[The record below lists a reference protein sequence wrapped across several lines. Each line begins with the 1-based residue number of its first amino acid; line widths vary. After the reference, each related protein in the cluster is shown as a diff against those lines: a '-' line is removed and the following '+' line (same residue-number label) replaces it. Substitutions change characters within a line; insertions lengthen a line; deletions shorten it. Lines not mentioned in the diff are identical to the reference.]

1 VKFAFAASAIGLLF
15 AVAGCASRV
24 PPPEQPVQQVEPA
37 RPKEIKVGLM
47 VPLSGPAAALGQDM
61 LQAAQMALFDV
72 GPNDV
77 VLLPRD
83 TGGTPEGARQA
94 ATQLIAEQVEIIIGP
109 LFSQA
114 VLATS
119 PIAQAA
125 GIPVLAFSNVASVV
139 APDTYLLGF
148 RPEEQVVRVVQFALE
163 NVERHPDEIQR
174 YQPGAATTTTG
185 QESQGFGVDRGPV
198 RIAGLAPDDPYG
210 ATALQALRRA
220 VIAGGGEL
228 AATAFYPPDLADPS
242 AVVRQVADFDRRH
255 AAVESERRRVAT
267 FDDEAA
273 KRELQRLET
282 LDTLGGPPFDAILI
296 ADGGSRLR
304 SVASLLTFYD
314 VDPDQIRFLGTM
326 RWQDDPMVLEEAAL
340 RGGWFAALPP
350 EPMAA
355 FRSRFQ
361 RAFGTEPQQLAG
373 LAYDATALVVIVARD
388 LGDRDFS
395 SLSLTN
401 PEGFSGATGLF
412 RLRPDGLAD
421 HGLAILQVDGPATR
435 TIDPAPSRL
444 VDQLAGGD
452 NPLAPPAQTVPYTP
466 RLAPNPA
473 TVPMQPATGSVQT
486 TLPMQPTA
494 GSVQ

>member
-1 VKFAFAASAIGLLF
+1 
-15 AVAGCASRV
+15 
-24 PPPEQPVQQVEPA
+24 
-37 RPKEIKVGLM
+37 M
-47 VPLSGPAAALGQDM
+47 VPLSGPASALGQDM

-94 ATQLIAEQVEIIIGP
+94 ASELVAEQVEIIIGP

-125 GIPVLAFSNVASVV
+125 GIPLLAFSNVASVV

-148 RPEEQVVRVVQFALE
+148 RPEEQVARVVHFALE
-163 NVERHPDEIQR
+163 NVERQPDEIQR
-174 YQPGAATTTTG
+174 YQPGAASSMAGAG
-185 QESQGFGVDRGPV
+185 QGSQGFGVDRGPV
-198 RIAGLAPDDPYG
+198 RIAGLAPNDPYG

-228 AATAFYPPDLADPS
+228 AMTAFYPPDLADPS
-242 AVVRQVADFDRRH
+242 VVVREVADFDRRH
-255 AAVESERRRVAT
+255 TAVESERRRLAT
-267 FDDEAA
+267 FDDEGS

-326 RWQDDPMVLEEAAL
+326 RWQDDAMVLEEAAL

-421 HGLAILQVDGPATR
+421 HGLAIFQVDGPATR
-435 TIDPAPSRL
+435 TIDAAPARL

-452 NPLAPPAQTVPYTP
+452 NPLARPAQTVPATP
-466 RLAPNPA
+466 RLAPNP
-473 TVPMQPATGSVQT
+473 TMVPMQPTTGSVQ
-486 TLPMQPTA
+486 
-494 GSVQ
+494 